1 MFIMGFGPGSLD
13 ADEGLRRIWVT
24 SPNGNNDNNY
34 GWYSNARVDELLNA
48 AAIEMDEDTR
58 REMYREAMQILY
70 IDDPAAVFTNQ
81 RRLIY
86 CMSEKVEGFQVD
98 MRNAINYTTL
108 RCRAD

>member
-1 MFIMGFGPGSLD
+1 M
-13 ADEGLRRIWVT
+13 
-24 SPNGNNDNNY
+24 
-34 GWYSNARVDELLNA
+34 DELLNA
-48 AAIEMDEDTR
+48 AAIEMDEDKR
-58 REMYREAMQILY
+58 KELYKEAMQIIY

-86 CMSEKVEGFQVD
+86 CMSDKVEGFQVA